1 MMSTAKINLLIEYA
15 KKEAELNKEFDRE
28 DGIDVNSNE
37 YELNYESTKKRIETF
52 IRYKEIRTKQ
62 YWYSMKFKDSS
73 VKSYA
78 TGRNELDKQRRFLH
92 NSALQSVLGFDKFA
106 ERFNLP
112 KLYEGNLLT
121 AEEIESHDSKAYDK
135 RMEMTDFLFSLLNEI
150 EDLDINMQIEES
162 DKEYTDFMSN
172 LKKQVEKVDRDYG
185 VKSSI
190 KKDESKDEKDNIE
203 FYLTSDDERF

>member
-1 MMSTAKINLLIEYA
+1 MSYTKIELLVQYA

-28 DGIDVNSNE
+28 DGINVDSDD

-73 VKSYA
+73 IKNYA
-78 TGRNELDKQRRFLH
+78 IGRNELDKQRRFLH

-121 AEEIESHDSKAYDK
+121 AEEIENHDPNVYEK
-135 RMEMTDFLFSLLNEI
+135 RMEMTDFIFGLLSEI
-150 EDLDINMQIEES
+150 EDIDIIKKIEES
-162 DKEYTDFMSN
+162 NKEYTDFMSN

-185 VKSSI
+185 VKNSI

-203 FYLTSDDERF
+203 FYLTSDNEKF